1 MTQNTTTSTSSTK
14 QLTIVADIYLYFDGL
29 FELDD
34 TDSDTL
40 FASSYLRGLISLVAT
55 EFGDESQAI
64 SAPLIEG
71 VTQKII
77 QAKSEL
83 APQDYAIVNN
93 FWLDIQKN
101 VSFK

>member
-1 MTQNTTTSTSSTK
+1 MTKNSTMPTE

-34 TDSDTL
+34 IDSDTL

-64 SAPLIEG
+64 SADLIDG
-71 VTQKII
+71 VSEKII
-77 QAKSEL
+77 LAKTEL

-93 FWLDIQKN
+93 FWLAIQQN
-101 VSFK
+101 VTFK